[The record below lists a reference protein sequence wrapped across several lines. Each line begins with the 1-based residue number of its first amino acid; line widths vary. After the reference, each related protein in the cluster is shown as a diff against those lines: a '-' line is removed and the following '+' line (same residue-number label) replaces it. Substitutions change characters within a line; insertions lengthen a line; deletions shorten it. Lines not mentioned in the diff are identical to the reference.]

1 MFKSRKLVG
10 VLACLGTGLGLIGG
24 GVYATYQDSA
34 TAQESLAVGGFGCQ
48 INVIPDPNTPNT
60 VTVSGN
66 SVTIDNPPILQS
78 NAHNDNYL
86 ANITLT
92 NTGTIPA
99 VVHWSLKYNTPDST
113 DPLWMHNGGMIDVGS
128 APVSIDAQHP
138 YKNAPYLDGG
148 DTSPQY
154 GIGYMW
160 SAALDNRYPG
170 QHFSVTYTAK
180 CDEVPPP
187 ATSKVQFVGYASEV
201 GHAALSL
208 PAGSQPGDLAVEFG
222 YGSSSHKPGT
232 PTGYT
237 KVNGTVQ
244 EYTLLDQKI
253 LAAGDTTVP
262 ATTDGLGRSVAVY
275 RGATGI
281 GANTYGNTSNGLPPE
296 SPNYPLYCPALGAWN
311 GQILHKTDA
320 SSWVGCMTHDT
331 GNTTG
336 DVRQMTFNKVIS
348 TLLQVPP
355 YTPPVLDGSITVNR
369 SAGAVS
375 PNFGLADTNG
385 GVADWDANDALHVQ
399 GGYIMPLSTTNH
411 QTETYAFEILSQ

>member
-10 VLACLGTGLGLIGG
+10 VLACLGAGLGLIGG

-34 TAQESLAVGGFGCQ
+34 TAQENLAVGGFGCQ
-48 INVIPDPNTPNT
+48 INVIPDQYTPNT

-92 NTGTIPA
+92 NTGNIPA

-113 DPLWMHNGGMIDVGS
+113 DPLWMHNGGMIDVGG
-128 APVSIDAQHP
+128 APTSIDAQHP
-138 YKNAPYLDGG
+138 YKNAPYLAAG

-170 QHFSVTYTAK
+170 QHFSVTYTAN

-187 ATSKVQFVGYASEV
+187 AASHVQFIGMSSTS
-201 GHAALSL
+201 GHAAFNL
-208 PAGSQPGDLAVEFG
+208 PAGAQAGDLAVVLSYGTSSINPGNPAG
-222 YGSSSHKPGT
+222 YSP
-232 PTGYT
+232 
-237 KVNGTVQ
+237 VNQTVQ
-244 EYTLLDQKI
+244 DRTYLGQKI
-253 LAAGDTTVP
+253 LAAGETQVP
-262 ATTDGLGRSVAVY
+262 ATTAGSGREVAVY
-275 RGATGI
+275 RGASGI
-281 GANTYGNTSNGLPPE
+281 GANSYQNTSNGLPPE
-296 SPNYPLYCPALGAWN
+296 SANYPLYAPALGAWN

-320 SSWVGCMTHDT
+320 SSWVGVMTHDT
-331 GNTTG
+331 GNATG
-336 DVRQMTFNKVIS
+336 DIRLMTFNKVLS
-348 TLLQVPP
+348 L
-355 YTPPVLDGSITVNR
+355 TPPPPALDGSITVNR
-369 SAGAVS
+369 SAGAS
-375 PNFGLADTNG
+375 DLHSGLADTNG

-399 GGYIMPLSTTNH
+399 GGYVMPIATASH
-411 QTETYAFEILSQ
+411 QTETYSFEILSQ